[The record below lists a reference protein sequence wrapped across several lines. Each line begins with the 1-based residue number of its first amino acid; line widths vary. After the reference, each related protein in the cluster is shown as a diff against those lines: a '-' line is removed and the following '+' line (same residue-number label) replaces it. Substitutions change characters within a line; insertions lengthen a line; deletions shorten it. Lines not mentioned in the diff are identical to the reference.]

1 MALVVNGE
9 YVEDSL
15 IREEANAMR
24 PRLMQEMEGED
35 PVVIEMRLREW
46 ARENVIERV
55 LLRQAA
61 LADPEPIPQDLLDR
75 TVEEIRSQTPG
86 QSGCLFPQQDQ
97 LRREIEIQL
106 RIDRL
111 LGRLTAKLSPPRN
124 KEVTEYY
131 KKHRENFYFPEMVHA
146 AHIVKNVD
154 EVTDEA
160 TALAAIRQAQQELQ
174 QGVSFEEVADKH
186 SDCPGRGGDL
196 GFFPRGQMVEEFE
209 FVVFSMKPGEVSDI
223 FRSPFGFHIAKVYE
237 IRPEGYLPL
246 QEVRAQ
252 IEETLY
258 AEKRRRVVEQYLDK
272 LRAQA
277 DVQNVPSRAA
287 GSQ

>member
-24 PRLMQEMEGED
+24 PRLQEEMEGED
-35 PVVIEMRLREW
+35 PVIIEMRLREW

-97 LRREIEIQL
+97 LRREVEIRL

-111 LGRLTAKLSPPRN
+111 LGRLTAKLSPPRH
-124 KEVTEYY
+124 KEITEYY

-209 FVVFSMKPGEVSDI
+209 SVVFSMKPGEVSDI

-252 IEETLY
+252 IEEALY

>member
-24 PRLMQEMEGED
+24 PRLQEEMEGED

-97 LRREIEIQL
+97 LRREIEIRL

-124 KEVTEYY
+124 KEITEYY

-160 TALAAIRQAQQELQ
+160 TALAAIRHAQQELQ

-209 FVVFSMKPGEVSDI
+209 SVVFSMKPGEVSDI

>member
-24 PRLMQEMEGED
+24 PRLQEEMEGED

-97 LRREIEIQL
+97 LRREVEIRL

-111 LGRLTAKLSPPRN
+111 LGRLTAKLAPPRH
-124 KEVTEYY
+124 KEITEYY

-209 FVVFSMKPGEVSDI
+209 SVVFSMKPGEVSDI

-252 IEETLY
+252 IEEALY

>member
-24 PRLMQEMEGED
+24 PRLQEEMEGED

-97 LRREIEIQL
+97 LRREIEIRL

-124 KEVTEYY
+124 KEITEYY

-209 FVVFSMKPGEVSDI
+209 SVVFSMKPGEVSDI
-223 FRSPFGFHIAKVYE
+223 FRSPFGFHIAKIYE
-237 IRPEGYLPL
+237 IRPEGYFPL

-252 IEETLY
+252 IEEALY